1 MNRIEAKGFTLIEL
15 MIVVVIIGI
24 LAAIAIPKFE
34 DVTNSARYAACRS
47 NLRNIAGALE
57 FYAAENGNYPGAF
70 QGHKWRE
77 LTYFSDYVQTEMRCP
92 STMAAYRFRISGRN
106 YQYFWVRGWNGAC
119 KRNHGMYKRS
129 VYVQ

>member
-1 MNRIEAKGFTLIEL
+1 MKHAAAAGFTLIEL
-15 MIVVVIIGI
+15 MVVIVIIGI
-24 LAAIAIPKFE
+24 LASIAIPKFAGVAE
-34 DVTNSARYAACRS
+34 SAKYAACRS
-47 NLRNIAGALE
+47 NLRNIAEALE
-57 FYAAENGNYPGAF
+57 LYRAENGEFPGAY

-119 KRNHGMYKRS
+119 KRNHGMYKRG